1 MLILFVE
8 FVVGIITYIGITLF
22 LNGDNYKWYYWWR
35 SKRNER
41 TPPQFLGECMWYGVW
56 TGNHSVGTL
65 QPVWEDAWFRR
76 AQWPSVLRETMSAH
90 SSRGVFKWSEDPNWI
105 FVRMGPA
112 HPYEGWSGRDLPRWG
127 VLPDMDVPGGDIY
140 TPLSPRGEGGLKKVG
155 IVPWQIP
162 TLIILMDWSAMTLP
176 GGKLTT
182 VICQKKVVLE
192 WMVPLSDV

>member
-1 MLILFVE
+1 MKDE
-8 FVVGIITYIGITLF
+8 E
-22 LNGDNYKWYYWWR
+22 
-35 SKRNER
+35 RNER

-112 HPYEGWSGRDLPRWG
+112 HPYEVWSGRDLPRWG

-140 TPLSPRGEGGLKKVG
+140 TPPLPEGEGGIKESWDCPMTNPNLNYSHGMECHDTPGWQTHDCDLPKKSCVG
-155 IVPWQIP
+155 VNGSPEWC
-162 TLIILMDWSAMTLP
+162 LMGRFVLFCF
-176 GGKLTT
+176 G
-182 VICQKKVVLE
+182 VV
-192 WMVPLSDV
+192 V